1 MAPIG
6 TVLKNGLIFAILSAP
21 LLYLAAL
28 QFARGFSDIM
38 YTFGMGGNYREGVT
52 NPDYWSTGILQIF
65 IALLFS
71 VSLVGVVF
79 MKFLS
84 DTVEEGMI
92 EF

>member
-28 QFARGFSDIM
+28 QFARGLADIM
-38 YTFGMGGNYREGVT
+38 YTFDVGGDYREPVP
-52 NPDYWSTGILQIF
+52 NDKFWSTGVLEIF
-65 IALLFS
+65 IALIFS
-71 VSLVGVVF
+71 ISLVGVVF